1 MKTLSFNHDNTQR
14 DWHIVDL
21 AGLTLG
27 RVAARVAAVLRG
39 KNKPTYTPHADAGDF
54 VVVINSDKLVLTGA
68 KLQQKQYRHHTQ
80 FPGGLK
86 ELVAEKQLQKDSR
99 EMVEIA
105 VRGMLPKGP
114 LGRKLLKK
122 LKVYKGAEHP
132 HAAQQPVDLKLQATS

>member
-68 KLQQKQYRHHTQ
+68 KLQQKQYRNHTQ

-132 HAAQQPVDLKLQATS
+132 HAAQQPQYFDPNSL